1 VPLPLDVLVSVGS
14 VADEVID
21 DGMVV
26 VGVVVEEFETAV
38 KVVNSKS
45 HPSESINYGNDGY
58 YEVEEVLLTESKM
71 LG

>member
-1 VPLPLDVLVSVGS
+1 MPLPLDVLVSVGS

-38 KVVNSKS
+38 KRVNSKFQ
-45 HPSESINYGNDGY
+45 PSESRNYGNDG
-58 YEVEEVLLTESKM
+58 
-71 LG
+71 